1 MILNS
6 YLYNKN
12 LERKKKKELFNDLQS
27 LIPKTPITSIIYNIQ
42 QDINEKEQE
51 YKKVSIKN
59 KKEKLKDELNDLFNE
74 KEEVEEKE
82 EREEE
87 VEEKEETEELEGEEL
102 EKLIVINNDGSEIDE
117 QIVEIDEGNEE
128 EKVEGD
134 EEDKEEPD
142 GKKEGG
148 QPSNIKT
155 VVVTNFF

>member
-1 MILNS
+1 MILNN

-87 VEEKEETEELEGEEL
+87 VEEKQGEELEEEEL

-134 EEDKEEPD
+134 EDNEEPE
-142 GKKEGG
+142 GTKEGG

>member
-87 VEEKEETEELEGEEL
+87 VEEKQGEELEEEEL

-134 EEDKEEPD
+134 EDNEEEKVE